1 MAHSEWR
8 STCCNPFNI
17 GDHGAKRKNLRSVS
31 QWMCEKNPKIAM
43 GSKICD
49 NCRKKLLISIPDPYS
64 ESGFDKSPTPSP
76 PGSPPGAEV
85 HKFEELESMK
95 LINQCLEVIGE
106 TPISKRKQQSK
117 KYLGQKLDQLITTME
132 KAMIGEAS
140 TTTEDGSEIIEQL
153 KEKFHSTSERSIKV
167 QVLTVLPKRWSV
179 RKIQTEFDTS
189 NFMARRAKQ
198 LVKEKGVLSSPNP
211 KPGHCIAKKKTTEL
225 VVGFYE
231 SDNSS
236 RMMPGKKDFVSVKQ
250 AHGRIQIQKRLV
262 LCNLKELYQQ
272 FKAEYPFEGIGFS
285 KFADLRPKHCVLAG
299 ARGTHSVCVCTIHQN
314 VKLMLL
320 GAKLDELPTTDDT
333 PLNSYHHCLARLICN
348 PPLPECYSMDL
359 LCMQVYTI

>member
-49 NCRKKLLISIPDPYS
+49 NCRKKLSISIPDPYS

-106 TPISKRKQQSK
+106 TPITKRKQQSK
-117 KYLGQKLDQLITTME
+117 KYLGHKLDQLTTTME

-153 KEKFHSTSERSIKV
+153 KVSFHVREKHQSASSHS
-167 QVLTVLPKRWSV
+167 
-179 RKIQTEFDTS
+179 
-189 NFMARRAKQ
+189 A
-198 LVKEKGVLSSPNP
+198 
-211 KPGHCIAKKKTTEL
+211 AKKM
-225 VVGFYE
+225 V
-231 SDNSS
+231 S
-236 RMMPGKKDFVSVKQ
+236 KKDS
-250 AHGRIQIQKRLV
+250 
-262 LCNLKELYQQ
+262 
-272 FKAEYPFEGIGFS
+272 
-285 KFADLRPKHCVLAG
+285 D
-299 ARGTHSVCVCTIHQN
+299 
-314 VKLMLL
+314 
-320 GAKLDELPTTDDT
+320 
-333 PLNSYHHCLARLICN
+333 
-348 PPLPECYSMDL
+348 
-359 LCMQVYTI
+359 